1 MVHTAT
7 TSVQN
12 GYRGWGRLVLIIL
25 SLVLPMLFSSCAGL
39 GIGTG
44 ETGYQGG
51 TRREKEIDS
60 AEELSKADRQLLSR
74 AAELYRRAVEEEGS
88 QDGIHLYRYARSL
101 ELLEGESPRT
111 RQLYQRAKISLL
123 RDYPDHYYLERLE

>member
-7 TSVQN
+7 AFVRN
-12 GYRGWGRLVLIIL
+12 GYRGRVRFVLITL
-25 SLVLPMLFSSCAGL
+25 FWVLPMLFSSCASL

-44 ETGYQGG
+44 GTGYQGG

-60 AEELSKADRQLLSR
+60 AGELSKEDRQRLSR
-74 AAELYRRAVEEEGS
+74 AAELYRRVVEEEGS

-123 RDYPDHYYLERLE
+123 QDYPDHYYLERLE